1 MRAAN
6 SGKGWRIPTLFTI
19 DATGITTL
27 RYGAAIQ
34 YSLVESCKAK
44 WVNSRIYRTF
54 VLSNALNTSITLPT
68 LDESAASTIARVG

>member
-6 SGKGWRIPTLFTI
+6 SGKGWRIPTLVTI

-44 WVNSRIYRTF
+44 WVNSRTYLTY
-54 VLSNALNTSITLPT
+54 VLSNALNTSITLRTPY
-68 LDESAASTIARVG
+68 EFAASNIARVG

>member
-44 WVNSRIYRTF
+44 WVNSRTYRTF

-68 LDESAASTIARVG
+68 PDESAASTIARVG